1 MTGRQVKRDWSL
13 HIIPKRF
20 SLINITFIS
29 IFLTE
34 EQLFSNNLSGVN
46 LDLNYF
52 KVALMQLYVCT
63 IPYNQHQSFLLAR
76 CKENLRHNR
85 V

>member
-1 MTGRQVKRDWSL
+1 MTGRQVKRGWSL

-63 IPYNQHQSFLLAR
+63 ILYNEHQSLLLAG